1 MSDDTTNKNF
11 RYSNDNRELDYGSYD
26 YPSQQSIDPSA
37 QKGGRHFY
45 PNDNGGHYPN
55 SNRLD
60 ISFVDPSP
68 KKQSPNTNK
77 LWTPRSIINE
87 VKMWHDA
94 DDCNTLYS
102 DISKTTLSQ
111 NDPNQTIALIE
122 DKAGYKDLRQ
132 SDPLDQPSYSIMP
145 NSNNKKVIDFDG
157 DDHLA
162 SPAGFQTG
170 ENYSIFI
177 VAEFI
182 TIDGVGDGLVSAT
195 GPTNSWQAIAGSG
208 SSFRFRWVSS
218 GANSSSKTFAS
229 SSQNGPSIYELIFN
243 IDSSTLSVFIDG
255 TSFGTTTYADLYGSG
270 AFILFG
276 NRARNQN
283 PKGWVGEN
291 IMIDHAVNESYRN
304 KIEGYLAHKW
314 GLEQNLPSSHIYKK
328 QTPTL

>member
-1 MSDDTTNKNF
+1 MSDHTTNKNF
-11 RYSNDNRELDYGSYD
+11 RYSNDNRELDHTNYD

-37 QKGGRHFY
+37 QKGDRHFY
-45 PNDNGGHYPN
+45 PNDNGGYYAN

-77 LWTPRSIINE
+77 LWTPNSIINE
-87 VKMWHDA
+87 LKMWHDA
-94 DDCNTLYS
+94 DDCNTLYA

-122 DKAGYKDLRQ
+122 DKIGYKDLLQ
-132 SDPLDQPSYSIMP
+132 SDSVDQPSYSIMP

-162 SPAGFQTG
+162 SSGGFQTG
-170 ENYSIFI
+170 GNYSIFV

-182 TIDGVGDGLVSAT
+182 TIDSGVDGLVSVS
-195 GPTNSWQAIAGSG
+195 GPTNSWQLVAGDLTN
-208 SSFRFRWVSS
+208 FRFRWITS
-218 GANSSSKTFAS
+218 GPNSSTKTFAPS
-229 SSQNGPSIYELIFN
+229 PQNGPSIYELIFDIN
-243 IDSSTLSVFIDG
+243 SSTLSAFIDG
-255 TSFGTTTYADLYGSG
+255 TSFGVTTYADLYGSG

-291 IMIDHAVNESYRN
+291 IMVDHAVNQSYRN

-314 GLEQNLPSSHIYKK
+314 GLEQKLPSNHVYKK

>member
-1 MSDDTTNKNF
+1 MSDDATNKNF

-26 YPSQQSIDPSA
+26 YPSQQSIDPST
-37 QKGGRHFY
+37 QKGDRHFY

-87 VKMWHDA
+87 LKMWHDA

-111 NDPNQTIALIE
+111 NAPNQTIALLE
-122 DKAGYKDLRQ
+122 DKIGYKDLFQ
-132 SDPLDQPSYSIMP
+132 SDPLDQPSYLTTP

-162 SPAGFQTG
+162 SSGGFQTG
-170 ENYSIFI
+170 GNYSIFI

-182 TIDGVGDGLVSAT
+182 TIDGAGDGLISAT
-195 GPTNSWQAIAGSG
+195 GPINSWQAIAGSG
-208 SSFRFRWVSS
+208 SSFQFKWVSS

-229 SSQNGPSIYELIFN
+229 NAQNGPSIYELIFN

-291 IMIDHAVNESYRN
+291 IMVDHAVNESYRN

-314 GLEQNLPSSHIYKK
+314 GLERNLPSSHIYKK

>member
-1 MSDDTTNKNF
+1 MSDDATNKNF

-26 YPSQQSIDPSA
+26 YPSQQSIDPST
-37 QKGGRHFY
+37 QKGDRHFY

-87 VKMWHDA
+87 LKMWHDA

-111 NDPNQTIALIE
+111 NDPNQTIALLE
-122 DKAGYKDLRQ
+122 DKIGYKDLFQ
-132 SDPLDQPSYSIMP
+132 SDPLDQPSYLTTP

-162 SPAGFQTG
+162 SSGGFQTG
-170 ENYSIFI
+170 GNYSIFI

-182 TIDGVGDGLVSAT
+182 TIDGAGDGLISAT
-195 GPTNSWQAIAGSG
+195 GPINSWQAIAGSG
-208 SSFRFRWVSS
+208 SSFQFKWVSS

-229 SSQNGPSIYELIFN
+229 NAQNGPSIYELIFN

-291 IMIDHAVNESYRN
+291 IMVDHAVNESYRN

-314 GLEQNLPSSHIYKK
+314 GLERNLPSSHIYKK